1 MRLQTKQGAVGR
13 IHLMIGRINSMKNA
27 DRAFEIH
34 KQADL
39 LTEQV
44 RSLRQYL
51 KDSGGGMWKDI
62 VMTELTCV
70 LERLAIIKCESAEE
84 FNEEF
89 IARKAS

>member
-1 MRLQTKQGAVGR
+1 MRNV
-13 IHLMIGRINSMKNA
+13 

-39 LTEQV
+39 LTAQV
-44 RSLRQYL
+44 KSLRQYV

-62 VMTELTCV
+62 VMTELSCV
-70 LERLAIIKCESAEE
+70 LERLAIITCTSADE

-89 IARKAS
+89 NERKAS

>member
-1 MRLQTKQGAVGR
+1 
-13 IHLMIGRINSMKNA
+13 MKNA

-39 LTEQV
+39 LTDQV

-51 KDSGGGMWKDI
+51 KDSGGGMWKDVVI
-62 VMTELTCV
+62 TELSCM
-70 LERLAIIKCESAEE
+70 LERLAIIKCKSADE

-89 IARKAS
+89 TERKAG

>member
-1 MRLQTKQGAVGR
+1 MRLQTKQVVVGR

-39 LTEQV
+39 LTDQV

-51 KDSGGGMWKDI
+51 KDSGGGMWKDVI
-62 VMTELTCV
+62 ITELSCM
-70 LERLAIIKCESAEE
+70 LERLAIISRESIVE

-89 IARKAS
+89 NEQKAS